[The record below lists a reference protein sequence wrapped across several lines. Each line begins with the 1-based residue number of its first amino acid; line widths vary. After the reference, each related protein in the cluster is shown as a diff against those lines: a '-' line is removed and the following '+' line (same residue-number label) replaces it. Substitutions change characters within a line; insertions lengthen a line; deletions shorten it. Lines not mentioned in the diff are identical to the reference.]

1 MASLHPEQQ
10 TLERMQTKS
19 QARVSPLN
27 MKDCAICAGRQ
38 FAGVSRRTLSAV
50 SAGHVMMT
58 DFTPRSISFL
68 CFRRWGRKI
77 TPRGRGTFNE
87 NKLDL
92 GSGELRGTRSFIT

>member
-10 TLERMQTKS
+10 TLERIQTKS
-19 QARVSPLN
+19 QACVSPLN

-58 DFTPRSISFL
+58 DFTPHSISSL

-77 TPRGRGTFNE
+77 ITRGRGTFNE
-87 NKLDL
+87 DKLDL